1 MIITLSICYIKTHEN
16 TIYLYRV
23 EIADRKNICE
33 STIPTADSFY
43 SCCYS
48 LSPHITHQATRY
60 PSGKIVGRHPSRG
73 PHRQSTT
80 TPTNQSRYLGI
91 QKTSLASHPTDNK
104 SKADIK
110 SREAGADRHESGGRC
125 ISPCSKRT
133 YGEGCHEA
141 SGQGCETILVPTM
154 LPNQCSAHV
163 VLGPI
168 PSPQLEEGLETMA
181 PVTS

>member
-1 MIITLSICYIKTHEN
+1 VSPQSQPPTLFLVVATLS
-16 TIYLYRV
+16 L
-23 EIADRKNICE
+23 
-33 STIPTADSFY
+33 
-43 SCCYS
+43 S

-104 SKADIK
+104 SKVDIK
-110 SREAGADRHESGGRC
+110 SREAGADLHESGGRC

-133 YGEGCHEA
+133 YGEGRAMRPLAKAVRRFSYLRCC
-141 SGQGCETILVPTM
+141 QINVVPM
-154 LPNQCSAHV
+154 WC
-163 VLGPI
+163 
-168 PSPQLEEGLETMA
+168 
-181 PVTS
+181 